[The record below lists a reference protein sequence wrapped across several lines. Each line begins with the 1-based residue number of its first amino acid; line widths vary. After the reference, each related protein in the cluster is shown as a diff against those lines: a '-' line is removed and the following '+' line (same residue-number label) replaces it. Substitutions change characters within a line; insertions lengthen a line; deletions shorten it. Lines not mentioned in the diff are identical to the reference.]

1 MLHGTRRDGRRGR
14 RRWLAGLAAGLTCL
28 AGCANHS
35 LNPFAK
41 ADPPAKAQ
49 AAKGA
54 DKGADGKA
62 GDSLVLRVG
71 GLEEAA
77 GGAAE
82 DNPDMVKALE
92 LFREQKYAEAEKIC
106 HKLAEK
112 TKDNALL
119 AEKARFYEA
128 ECLYQQKKYPKACD
142 TYARMLNDH
151 GSGVYREQAVH
162 RMFDIANFWLEDT
175 RQQMRESR
183 EVREGKRWVVGQNF
197 VHWDRTKPLVDEE
210 GRALQAL
217 EQVRYGDISGPLAD
231 KALFLMGSVHFYNEN
246 FRESDH
252 FFTQLVEMHPNSPFA
267 PQATQLAIIS
277 KHMCTGGSD
286 YDGRKVAE
294 ARDLVHKAQMNY
306 PELVKEKSEFME
318 RQLVAITLQQAEKD
332 YKTAEFY
339 RRTGKP
345 CPAYFMYEV
354 VRRRYPGTKYADLAT
369 ERMHELRARVER
381 ENGGRLPDPSV
392 DNVAGLPGGLQN
404 GMPLGAVPAP
414 AEAGR
419 PLIPG
424 PGASNGGM
432 PTLPAPRPLP
442 NLEGR

>member
-1 MLHGTRRDGRRGR
+1 MLHGRRREGDHAG
-14 RRWLAGLAAGLTCL
+14 RRWLPVLTAGLTCL

-41 ADPPAKAQ
+41 AEPPAKAP
-49 AAKGA
+49 
-54 DKGADGKA
+54 
-62 GDSLVLRVG
+62 GDSMVLRVS

-77 GGAAE
+77 GGSAE
-82 DNPDMVKALE
+82 SNPDMVKALD

-119 AEKARFYEA
+119 AEKARFHEA

-151 GSGVYREQAVH
+151 GSGVYREQGVQ

-197 VHWDRTKPLVDEE
+197 VHWDRAKPLVDQE

-217 EQVRYGDISGPLAD
+217 EQVRYSDISGPLAD
-231 KALFLMGSVHFYNEN
+231 KSLFLMGSVHFYNEN

-252 FFTQLVEMHPNSPFA
+252 YFTQLVEMHPNSPFA

-277 KHMCTGGSD
+277 KHMCTGGAD

-294 ARDLVHKAQMNY
+294 ARDLVHRAQMNY
-306 PELVKEKSEFME
+306 PELVREKSEFME

-345 CPAYFMYEV
+345 CPAYFMFEV

-369 ERMHELRARVER
+369 EQMHQLRARVEQ
-381 ENGGRLPDPSV
+381 ENGGKLPDPES
-392 DNVAGLPGGLQN
+392 AGLPGGLTGGLRD

-414 AEAGR
+414 PGAEAPGR

-424 PGASNGGM
+424 PAPGASTGGPPGM
-432 PTLPAPRPLP
+432 TPPRPLP
-442 NLEGR
+442 NLDGR